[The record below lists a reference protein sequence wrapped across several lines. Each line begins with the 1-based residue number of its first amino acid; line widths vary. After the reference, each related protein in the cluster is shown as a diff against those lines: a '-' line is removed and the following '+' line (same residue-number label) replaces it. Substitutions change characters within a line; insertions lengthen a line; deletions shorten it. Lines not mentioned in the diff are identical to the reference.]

1 MSVRKRTWT
10 TAKGEEKT
18 AWIVDYVDA
27 KGIRRQKTFKLKKQA
42 DAFAATASV
51 EVREGTHVADRDTVT
66 VEKSGSLWISSGE
79 SSGLERST
87 TNQRKNHLENHI
99 KPLIGSTLLSKL
111 TLPAVRD
118 FEDRLRKEGRSPAMT
133 KKIIT
138 SLGSILAD
146 ANERGLATRNPVR
159 DMRGGRKG
167 RERRAERRQK
177 GRLEIGVDI
186 PSRDEIKALI
196 AALDAHQVAFNKQSL
211 AAASGGEALS
221 DAKFPSE
228 SVVAADQP
236 DELALDLHPIGPKNP
251 CFVGRVR
258 GFERDRCALAPEA
271 LQRRFLIIHER
282 HDDIAGIGRIAIA
295 DNHGVAVEDA
305 GFDHRVALD
314 FESVV
319 FAVADHV
326 ERNGNVVRVVLDGRD
341 RHTGSDAAHDR
352 HGNRCVVGHGR
363 GLRRCGRWRLA
374 EAALDH
380 AGREAA
386 AGLLL
391 AGRVGFRK
399 LDDLERASPV
409 RQTANEPAF
418 FECRDQTVNAGL
430 RRQVERILHFI
441 E

>member
-146 ANERGLATRNPVR
+146 ANERCWRHAIRCGTCAAAGKAAR
-159 DMRGGRKG
+159 DVQRGA
-167 RERRAERRQK
+167 RRA
-177 GRLEIGVDI
+177 
-186 PSRDEIKALI
+186 A
-196 AALDAHQVAFNKQSL
+196 
-211 AAASGGEALS
+211 
-221 DAKFPSE
+221 
-228 SVVAADQP
+228 
-236 DELALDLHPIGPKNP
+236 
-251 CFVGRVR
+251 
-258 GFERDRCALAPEA
+258 
-271 LQRRFLIIHER
+271 
-282 HDDIAGIGRIAIA
+282 
-295 DNHGVAVEDA
+295 
-305 GFDHRVALD
+305 
-314 FESVV
+314 
-319 FAVADHV
+319 
-326 ERNGNVVRVVLDGRD
+326 
-341 RHTGSDAAHDR
+341 
-352 HGNRCVVGHGR
+352 
-363 GLRRCGRWRLA
+363 WRLA
-374 EAALDH
+374 STY
-380 AGREAA
+380 
-386 AGLLL
+386 L
-391 AGRVGFRK
+391 AETR
-399 LDDLERASPV
+399 S
-409 RQTANEPAF
+409 
-418 FECRDQTVNAGL
+418 
-430 RRQVERILHFI
+430 RR
-441 E
+441 